1 MSYKKMC
8 VDDIEE
14 KFIFGIKFFTYILNT
29 DAAFCMNNF
38 LSLRMTIFYDWVF
51 YSKRFCY

>member
-1 MSYKKMC
+1 MC
-8 VDDIEE
+8 VDDIKE
-14 KFIFGIKFFTYILNT
+14 KFIFGIKFFTYILKT